1 MSYLW
6 FALWG
11 DIVSIRHITISY
23 LDWLTLSLLTMAILG
38 SRIQSQLNL
47 LTIESQDVNKCIPC
61 ELVRHC
67 CWGARASFKR

>member
-11 DIVSIRHITISY
+11 DIVSIRHINDKL

-38 SRIQSQLNL
+38 YRFQSQLNL
-47 LTIESQDVNKCIPC
+47 LTIEGQDVN
-61 ELVRHC
+61 
-67 CWGARASFKR
+67 